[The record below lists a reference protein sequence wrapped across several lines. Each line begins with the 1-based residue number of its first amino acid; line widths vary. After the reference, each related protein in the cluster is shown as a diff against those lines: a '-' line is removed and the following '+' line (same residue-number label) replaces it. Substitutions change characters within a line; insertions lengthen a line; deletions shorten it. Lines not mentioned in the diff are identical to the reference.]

1 MDEKP
6 LVSFD
11 AAIKYLLK
19 NKGDFQIIEGF
30 ISALLKAF
38 GYSAV
43 KIKALLD
50 SESNKEQ
57 DKLKRSIADLV
68 VEDEQDNKYI
78 VEIDRAYTST
88 FLYKACFNTS
98 RLVVNSL
105 SAQENYST
113 IKKIFHVNLLYFVPK
128 NMEQPLYHG
137 KTLFKGLGDSGPV
150 DIHIS
155 DLGGRIFD
163 AHHVLPEYFV
173 ISIPSFN
180 DVIKQEIDEWL
191 YVMKHSAVREDFHSP
206 YMSQVADR
214 LSVLK
219 LTSEERALYYQERF
233 AAFKAR
239 DYLTSAEERGR
250 EEGMQK
256 GIKKGMQKGIKKGRE
271 EGREEG
277 MQKGIEKGR
286 EEEKLAIASNILSKG
301 YTHEE
306 VQALTGLS
314 MSQIAQLAQE
324 TT

>member
-1 MDEKP
+1 MEKKP

-19 NKGDFQIIEGF
+19 NKGDFQIVEGF

-88 FLYKACFNTS
+88 FLYKACFDPY
-98 RLVVNSL
+98 RLVVDSI
-105 SAQENYST
+105 STREDYST
-113 IKKIFHVNLLYFVPK
+113 IKRILHINLLHFVPK
-128 NMEQPLYHG
+128 NMEQPCYHG
-137 KTLFKGLGDSGPV
+137 KTLLKGLAGSEPV
-150 DIHIS
+150 NIYIS
-155 DLGGRIFD
+155 DLGGQIFD
-163 AHHVLPEYFV
+163 ARHVLPEYFA
-173 ISIPSFN
+173 IAIPSFN
-180 DVIKQEIDEWL
+180 DVIKEEIDEWL
-191 YVMKHSAVREDFHSP
+191 YVLKHSAIREDFHSP
-206 YMSQVADR
+206 YMHQVAER
-214 LSVLK
+214 LSIHR
-219 LTSEERALYYQERF
+219 LTHEEQALYYQERF
-233 AAFKAR
+233 AALKAR

-250 EEGMQK
+250 EEGRK
-256 GIKKGMQKGIKKGRE
+256 EGRE
-271 EGREEG
+271 EGRKER

-286 EEEKLAIASNILSKG
+286 EEAKLDIARNILSKG